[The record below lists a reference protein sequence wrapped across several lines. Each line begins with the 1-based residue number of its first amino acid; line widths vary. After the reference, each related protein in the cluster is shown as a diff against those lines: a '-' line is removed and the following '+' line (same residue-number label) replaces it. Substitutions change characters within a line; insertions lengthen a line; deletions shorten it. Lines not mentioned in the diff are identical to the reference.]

1 MIPIDMWTFL
11 TIIVVAT
18 LLIGAFSEYQKNKL
32 KHLKVQTENRDN
44 VKDMETQLASL
55 RKRIENLEVIA
66 ASDTESFA
74 DRRKS
79 ITLDDIETDENEP
92 ESEHQRLVNELAK
105 KRRQQS

>member
-11 TIIVVAT
+11 TIIVVAS

-32 KHLKVQTENRDN
+32 KQQKIQSENRDN
-44 VKDMETQLASL
+44 VKDLETQLASL

-66 ASDTESFA
+66 ASDSESFA

-79 ITLDDIETDENEP
+79 IILDDLEADEDESD
-92 ESEHQRLVNELAK
+92 SEHQRLVNELAK
-105 KRRQQS
+105 KKRQKS

>member
-11 TIIVVAT
+11 TIIVVAS

-32 KHLKVQTENRDN
+32 KHQKTQAENRES
-44 VKDMETQLASL
+44 VKDLETQLASL

-66 ASDTESFA
+66 ASDSESFA

-79 ITLDDIETDENEP
+79 IILDDSETDDEDGD
-92 ESEHQRLVNELAK
+92 SERLVNELAK
-105 KRRQQS
+105 RRRQKS

>member
-11 TIIVVAT
+11 TIIVVAS

-32 KHLKVQTENRDN
+32 KHQKTQAENRES
-44 VKDMETQLASL
+44 VKDLETQLASL

-66 ASDTESFA
+66 ASDSESFA

-79 ITLDDIETDENEP
+79 IILDDSETDEDDGD
-92 ESEHQRLVNELAK
+92 SERLVNELAK
-105 KRRQQS
+105 RRRQKS

>member
-11 TIIVVAT
+11 TIIVVAS

-32 KHLKVQTENRDN
+32 KHQKTQAENRES
-44 VKDMETQLASL
+44 VKDLETQLASL

-66 ASDTESFA
+66 ASDSESFA

-79 ITLDDIETDENEP
+79 IILDDSETDEDDGD
-92 ESEHQRLVNELAK
+92 SERLVNDLAN
-105 KRRQQS
+105 KRRQKS